1 MRLAIALLLITASAS
16 AAERVV
22 VAPPMLKVVINAHL
36 LRDFCSSE
44 ADFDACTRFVAF
56 RLQASCVP
64 GHDRW
69 SIEASATFK
78 PWIVLYNLH
87 SLAHEKLHIDDVRT
101 MTERYV
107 DTLGRESF
115 ATRDRCEASALAAST
130 NFEQTIR
137 EFALRSNAERHPNL
151 VRLTRK

>member
-1 MRLAIALLLITASAS
+1 MRLAIALLLLTASAS

-22 VAPPMLKVVINAHL
+22 VAAPMIKVVSNPDL
-36 LRDFCSSE
+36 LRGFCSSD

-56 RLQASCVP
+56 RLQTSCLAND
-64 GHDRW
+64 DRW
-69 SIEASATFK
+69 SIDASATFR

-87 SLAHEKLHIDDVRT
+87 SLAHEWLHIDDIRT

-107 DTLGRESF
+107 DALGRETF

-130 NFEQTIR
+130 NFEQMIR
-137 EFALRSNAERHPNL
+137 EFAQRSNAARHPSL
-151 VRLTRK
+151 VRLARK

>member
-1 MRLAIALLLITASAS
+1 MRLAIALLLVTASAS

-22 VAPPMLKVVINAHL
+22 VAAPMIKVVSNSRL

-56 RLQASCVP
+56 RLRASCLP
-64 GHDRW
+64 SDDRW
-69 SIEASATFK
+69 SIDASATFK

-87 SLAHEKLHIDDVRT
+87 SLAHERLHIDDIRT

-107 DTLGRESF
+107 KALGRETF

-130 NFEQTIR
+130 NFEQMMR
-137 EFALRSNAERHPNL
+137 EFAQRSNAERHPSL
-151 VRLTRK
+151 VRLARK